1 MEPEYVVKI
10 IILGA
15 PVSGKKSFIRR
26 VSQWEGTR
34 LLKCKPHS
42 STPIKKKEHMLTHV
56 PGIQYCEDVFT
67 DLYEPVEETYE
78 DSRLASIAGIRTLI
92 NLERI
97 PSTLLNSAPESCRS
111 AAEADALILLYEGSS
126 PESLEELR
134 RMRLQ
139 MLVPYLEEV
148 APPSAVIAGKAD
160 GAEAAGQAWERGLEE
175 GSNLAVSL
183 DAKFGVASALWG
195 DGVKDVVEELAARV
209 LENKGVDKEVL
220 MGAGS

>member
-26 VSQWEGTR
+26 
-34 LLKCKPHS
+34 
-42 STPIKKKEHMLTHV
+42 
-56 PGIQYCEDVFT
+56 YCEDVFT
-67 DLYEPVEETYE
+67 DRYEPVEETFE
-78 DSRLASIAGIRTLI
+78 DSRLANIAGIHTLI

-139 MLVPYLEEV
+139 MLAPYLEEV
-148 APPSAVIAGKAD
+148 APPSAVVAGKAD
-160 GAEAAGQAWERGLEE
+160 GAEAAGQAWKRGLEE